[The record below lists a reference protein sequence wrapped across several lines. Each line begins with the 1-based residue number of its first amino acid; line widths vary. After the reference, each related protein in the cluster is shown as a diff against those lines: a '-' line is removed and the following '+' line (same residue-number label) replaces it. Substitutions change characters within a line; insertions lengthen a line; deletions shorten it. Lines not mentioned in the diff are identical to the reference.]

1 MIPRT
6 SLIPVFVLAASS
18 AVCAQDWGPTST
30 RHGVDRYHWRTVDA
44 NMSSDEYETAYRRN
58 LRQVR
63 NILKSYSKDA
73 LTSMGVPEA
82 GINFMSAAVGLAVH
96 DARFHLNKS
105 KTLALELKDVANDDR
120 TLFLGV
126 KVDW

>member
-1 MIPRT
+1 M
-6 SLIPVFVLAASS
+6 PVFVLAASS
-18 AVCAQDWGPTST
+18 AVCAQDWGPST
-30 RHGVDRYHWRTVDA
+30 TGHRVDRYQWLTVDA
-44 NMSSDEYETAYRRN
+44 NMSSEEYEVAYRRN
-58 LRQVR
+58 LRLVR
-63 NILKSYSKDA
+63 NTLKSYSKDA
-73 LTSMGVPEA
+73 LTSMGVPEV

-96 DARFHLNKS
+96 DARFHLNES